1 MNAMIL
7 AAGLGTRLKP
17 FTDNHPKALAPI
29 DGKPVLQ
36 HNIEYLQRY
45 GIIDV
50 IVNVHHFADQ
60 ITKVIKDNKGWGSN
74 ITISDESDEVL
85 ETGGGLKKAAW
96 FLSQTENCVVM
107 NVDVLTDMPLDE
119 LIRHHEHNQPI
130 ATLATTVRQTSRYLL
145 FNDMDR
151 LCGWRNETTGCQKI
165 PVTLTD
171 SSNLFK
177 RAFSGIHV
185 INRQLFRHLN
195 QEGKFSMIEVYLGLC
210 PYHTIFS
217 FDHSGSW
224 LIDIGTPE
232 KLATAEKHF
241 KQQTTVAM

>member
-17 FTDNHPKALAPI
+17 FTNNHPKALAPVA
-29 DGKPVLQ
+29 GKTVLQ

-45 GIIDV
+45 GITDI

-60 ITKVIKDNKGWGSN
+60 IINMIKENKGWGSN
-74 ITISDESDEVL
+74 ITISDETDAVL
-85 ETGGGLKKAAW
+85 ETGGGLKKASP
-96 FLSQTENCVVM
+96 FLGQTEDCLVM
-107 NVDVLTDMPLDE
+107 NVDVLTDLALDE
-119 LIRHHEHNQPI
+119 LIRHHQQNEAI
-130 ATLATTVRQTSRYLL
+130 ATLATTMRQTSRYLL

-151 LCGWRNETTGCQKI
+151 LCGWHNEATGCQKI

-185 INRQLFRHLN
+185 ISRQLFRHLN
-195 QEGKFSMIEVYLGLC
+195 MEGKFSMIDVYLSLC
-210 PYHTIFS
+210 PYQTILS

-224 LIDIGTPE
+224 LIDIGTTE
-232 KLATAEKHF
+232 KLAMAEKHF
-241 KQQTTVAM
+241 MQQAAI

>member
-17 FTDNHPKALAPI
+17 FTDKHPKALAPVA
-29 DGKPVLQ
+29 GKSVLQ
-36 HNIEYLQRY
+36 HNVEYLQRY
-45 GIIDV
+45 GITDV

-60 ITKVIKDNKGWGSN
+60 ITAVIKENRGWGSN
-74 ITISDESDEVL
+74 ITISDESDLVL
-85 ETGGGLKKAAW
+85 ETGGGLKKAAH
-96 FLSQTENCVVM
+96 FLSRTQDCLVM

-130 ATLATTVRQTSRYLL
+130 ATLATTIRQTSRYLL

-151 LCGWRNETTGCQKI
+151 LCGWRNEATGCQKI

-177 RAFSGIHV
+177 RAFSGIH
-185 INRQLFRHLN
+185 IISRQLFKHLN
-195 QEGKFSMIEVYLGLC
+195 MEGKFSMIDVYLGLC
-210 PYHTIFS
+210 PYETVLS
-217 FDHSGSW
+217 FDHSGTW

-232 KLATAEKHF
+232 KLVTAEKHF
-241 KQQTTVAM
+241 RQEAATT

>member
-1 MNAMIL
+1 MNAMIF

-17 FTDNHPKALAPI
+17 FTDTAPKALAPV
-29 DGKPVLQ
+29 DGKPILQ

-45 GIIDV
+45 GIFNV
-50 IVNVHHFADQ
+50 LVNVHHFADQ
-60 ITKVIKDNKGWGSN
+60 IVDAIESNKGWGSN
-74 ITISDESDEVL
+74 ITISDETDMVL
-85 ETGGGLKKAAW
+85 ETGGGLKKAAS
-96 FLSQTENCVVM
+96 FLSEYQSCVVM
-107 NVDVLTDMPLDE
+107 NADVLTNLPLDE
-119 LIRHHEHNQPI
+119 MIRHHEQNMPI
-130 ATLATTVRQTSRYLL
+130 ATLATTMRQTSRYFL
-145 FNDMDR
+145 FNDMNR

-185 INRQLFRHLN
+185 IDRELFRN
-195 QEGKFSMIEVYLGLC
+195 IYQQGKFSIIDVYLGLC
-210 PYHTIFS
+210 PYHTILS

-232 KLATAEKHF
+232 KLAMAEKHF
-241 KQQTTVAM
+241 RQQAAGVL